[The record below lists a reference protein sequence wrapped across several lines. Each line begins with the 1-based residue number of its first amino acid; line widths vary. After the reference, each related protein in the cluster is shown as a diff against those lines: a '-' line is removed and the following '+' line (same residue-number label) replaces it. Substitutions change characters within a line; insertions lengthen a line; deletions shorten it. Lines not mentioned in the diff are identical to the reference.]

1 MCVRRQ
7 IHHQARSNFA
17 NTIYGAKR
25 LIGRKHDEPEV
36 LQEMKLLPFRVVKV
50 CVCVCVCVCVRCG
63 TQPHMCGISDISMV
77 CRMRLM
83 VCVCVCVCACGRR
96 RGVAWGTR

>member
-50 CVCVCVCVCVRCG
+50 CVCVCVCVFVCGVVLSLTCVGSVTSRW
-63 TQPHMCGISDISMV
+63 
-77 CRMRLM
+77 
-83 VCVCVCVCACGRR
+83 CAG
-96 RGVAWGTR
+96 